1 MVPLQ
6 LQIFGHINILE
17 AMLYSKLLPSSQSI
31 YFQATNKIFLFQK
44 ALNKFDKHGKIFT
57 CRVVVEFVV
66 IVRLRNIVSS

>member
-1 MVPLQ
+1 MVLKAPS
-6 LQIFGHINILE
+6 IL
-17 AMLYSKLLPSSQSI
+17 KLFENAKMIAVSAI
-31 YFQATNKIFLFQK
+31 TFKITCGGEIFLFWK